1 MEQPLPPNFCC
12 NLGSLN
18 LAEFIKNPFT
28 ENAHFEKEE
37 FVKAI
42 GTAVKALDDIIDEN
56 ANNHPLKAQRYNS
69 LNYRNIGLG
78 IFGYASA
85 LMKLKIKYGSEYAKK
100 WTDNLFDLLFKEA
113 VKASVNLAK
122 EKGSFP
128 KYKECVFDSKIIKKH
143 FTSVEIE
150 EFKKY
155 GIRNCSLIS
164 IAPTG
169 TISTILGETGGCE
182 PEFAIK
188 YTRKTESLN
197 NGQEKYFDIFC
208 KTAQEYL
215 DLTGNEELPDYF
227 VSSADI
233 SWKDRVEVQAIMQE
247 HVDTAISST
256 VNLPKE
262 TPIED
267 IEKLYLYAWKKGLKG
282 ITIFRSGCKK
292 VGILTTENKTT
303 ETDYEYVDLPRGF
316 IEDVPD
322 GLTYRKYKLNTGC
335 GKLYFFLGIDENDG
349 KIYDCFTNTDG
360 VGGCSIN
367 TQANSRLLSAALRGG
382 VPISYLAEQLN
393 KSGVC
398 PSFQYKKGKGEKLCK
413 GKSCPSAIGNIL
425 KDVLKEFEIQHNEL
439 VEEETKPVSNET
451 ITNNNV
457 LNETKCPE
465 CGEAL
470 RFEGGCQG
478 CICGYSRCS

>member
-1 MEQPLPPNFCC
+1 
-12 NLGSLN
+12 
-18 LAEFIKNPFT
+18 
-28 ENAHFEKEE
+28 
-37 FVKAI
+37 
-42 GTAVKALDDIIDEN
+42 
-56 ANNHPLKAQRYNS
+56 
-69 LNYRNIGLG
+69 
-78 IFGYASA
+78 
-85 LMKLKIKYGSEYAKK
+85 
-100 WTDNLFDLLFKEA
+100 
-113 VKASVNLAK
+113 
-122 EKGSFP
+122 
-128 KYKECVFDSKIIKKH
+128 
-143 FTSVEIE
+143 
-150 EFKKY
+150 
-155 GIRNCSLIS
+155 
-164 IAPTG
+164 
-169 TISTILGETGGCE
+169 
-182 PEFAIK
+182 
-188 YTRKTESLN
+188 
-197 NGQEKYFDIFC
+197 
-208 KTAQEYL
+208 
-215 DLTGNEELPDYF
+215 
-227 VSSADI
+227 
-233 SWKDRVEVQAIMQE
+233 MQE

-439 VEEETKPVSNET
+439 VEEETKPISNET

-465 CGEAL
+465 CGETL
-470 RFEGGCQG
+470 RFEGGCQS